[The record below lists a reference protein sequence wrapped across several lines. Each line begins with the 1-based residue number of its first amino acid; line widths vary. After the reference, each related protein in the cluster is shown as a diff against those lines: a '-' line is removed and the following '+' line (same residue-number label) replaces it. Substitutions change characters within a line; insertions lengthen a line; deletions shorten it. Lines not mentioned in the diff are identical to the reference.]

1 MQTNFGVVWCHK
13 QGDLDTIYIFRDRL
27 EKEIEIKLSTFS
39 RSDYTKENG
48 NYFLNREL
56 VLIQQLKESKGK

>member
-1 MQTNFGVVWCHK
+1 MQTNSGVVLCYK

-39 RSDYTKENG
+39 RSDYTKEDG
-48 NYFLNREL
+48 NYLLNREL